1 MTETTLHSA
10 PEGKEDPYPV
20 SMSRVKAALA
30 KLQPQPD
37 LSGVADEGGTVQVGD
52 RTYSIS
58 FFGRR
63 DYLSVRSN
71 WDPNPQA
78 LPAACFGP

>member
-52 RTYSIS
+52 RTYSI
-58 FFGRR
+58 FGRR

-71 WDPNPQA
+71 WDPNPQSFRS
-78 LPAACFGP
+78 AACFGP